1 MSDERSPN
9 QVDQHIGVRMRL
21 RRLTMNVSQE
31 RLAELLGLTFQQV
44 QKYEKGV
51 NRVAASRLWDVAKAL
66 EVPVSY
72 FFEGL
77 DTSDR
82 ANGVS
87 EQSPEMPVFDLI
99 ASPDGAQL
107 AAAYATI
114 DNPRVRRGLLELM
127 RALAGGDQAA

>member
-9 QVDQHIGVRMRL
+9 QVDQHIGARMRL

-31 RLAELLGLTFQQV
+31 RLAEMLGLTFQQV

-51 NRVAASRLWDVAKAL
+51 NRVAASRLWDVARAL
-66 EVPVSY
+66 DVPVSY

-77 DTSDR
+77 DGSADAHGMAENGSDT
-82 ANGVS
+82 
-87 EQSPEMPVFDLI
+87 PVFDLI

-107 AAAYATI
+107 AAAYSTI
-114 DNPRVRRGLLELM
+114 DSPRVRRGLLELM
-127 RALAGGDQAA
+127 RALANDDQIA

>member
-9 QVDQHIGVRMRL
+9 QVDQHIGARMRL
-21 RRLTMNVSQE
+21 RRLTMSVSQE
-31 RLAELLGLTFQQV
+31 RLAEMLGLTFQQV

-66 EVPVSY
+66 DVPVSY

-77 DTSDR
+77 DGGADMQ
-82 ANGVS
+82 GVS
-87 EQSPEMPVFDLI
+87 EGSADTPVFDLI

-107 AAAYATI
+107 AAAYSTI
-114 DNPRVRRGLLELM
+114 DSPRVRRGLLELM
-127 RALAGGDQAA
+127 RALANDDQMA

>member
-9 QVDQHIGVRMRL
+9 QVDQHIGARMRL
-21 RRLTMNVSQE
+21 RRLMMNVSQE

-66 EVPVSY
+66 DVPVSY

-77 DTSDR
+77 IGSEDAR
-82 ANGVS
+82 GMAENGVDT
-87 EQSPEMPVFDLI
+87 PIFDLI

-114 DNPRVRRGLLELM
+114 DSPRIRRGLLELM
-127 RALAGGDQAA
+127 RALAEDDQAA

>member
-9 QVDQHIGVRMRL
+9 QVDQHIGARMRL

-31 RLAELLGLTFQQV
+31 RLAEMLGLTFQQV

-51 NRVAASRLWDVAKAL
+51 NRVAASRLWDVARAL
-66 EVPVSY
+66 DVPVSY

-77 DTSDR
+77 DG
-82 ANGVS
+82 GVNAQGMAES
-87 EQSPEMPVFDLI
+87 RGETPVFDLI

-114 DNPRVRRGLLELM
+114 DSPRVRRGLLELM
-127 RALAGGDQAA
+127 RALADDDQAA

>member
-9 QVDQHIGVRMRL
+9 YVDQHIGARIRL
-21 RRLTMNVSQE
+21 RRLTIALSQE
-31 RLAELLGLTFQQV
+31 RLGELLNITFQQI

-51 NRVAASRLWDVAKAL
+51 NRVAASRLWDVAHAL
-66 EVPVSY
+66 DVPVSY

-77 DTSDR
+77 ESSVN
-82 ANGVS
+82 AQGMS
-87 EQSPEMPVFDLI
+87 EACGDEPVFDLI

-114 DNPRVRRGLLELM
+114 GSPRVRRGLLELM
-127 RALAGGDQAA
+127 RALSDDDAD

>member
-1 MSDERSPN
+1 MPDERSATV
-9 QVDQHIGVRMRL
+9 VDQHIGARIRL
-21 RRLTMNVSQE
+21 RRLTSNLSQE
-31 RLAELLGLTFQQV
+31 CLAEMLNVTFQQI

-51 NRVAASRLWDVAKAL
+51 NRVAASRLWDLAQAL

-77 DTSDR
+77 EGGLGARDMAKAYGD
-82 ANGVS
+82 A
-87 EQSPEMPVFDLI
+87 PVFDLI

-114 DNPRVRRGLLELM
+114 DSPRVRRGLLDLM
-127 RALAGGDQAA
+127 HALSDGQDD

>member
-9 QVDQHIGVRMRL
+9 QVDQHIGARMRL

-31 RLAELLGLTFQQV
+31 RLAEMLGLTFHQV

-51 NRVAASRLWDVAKAL
+51 NRVAASRLWDVARAL
-66 EVPVSY
+66 DVPVSY

-77 DTSDR
+77 DGGFDAQGMAEARGDT
-82 ANGVS
+82 
-87 EQSPEMPVFDLI
+87 PVFDLI

-114 DNPRVRRGLLELM
+114 DSPRIRRGLLELM
-127 RALAGGDQAA
+127 RALADDDQAA

>member
-9 QVDQHIGVRMRL
+9 QVDQHIGARMRL

-31 RLAELLGLTFQQV
+31 RLAEMLGLTFQQV

-51 NRVAASRLWDVAKAL
+51 NRVAASRLWDVARAL
-66 EVPVSY
+66 DVPVSY

-77 DTSDR
+77 DGSAD
-82 ANGVS
+82 AQGMAENGADT
-87 EQSPEMPVFDLI
+87 PVFDLI

-107 AAAYATI
+107 AAAYSTI
-114 DNPRVRRGLLELM
+114 DSPRVRRGLLELM
-127 RALAGGDQAA
+127 RALADDDQVA

>member
-9 QVDQHIGVRMRL
+9 YVDQHIGARIRL
-21 RRLTMNVSQE
+21 RRLTTNVSQE
-31 RLAELLGLTFQQV
+31 GLAEKLNITFQQI

-51 NRVAASRLWDVAKAL
+51 NRVAASRLWDLAHAL

-77 DTSDR
+77 ESGVD
-82 ANGVS
+82 ANGMS
-87 EQSPEMPVFDLI
+87 EACGEEPVFDLI

-114 DNPRVRRGLLELM
+114 NSPRIRRGLLELM
-127 RALAGGDQAA
+127 RALSDGDAA